1 MIRRERQEQADNFV
15 NSRRV
20 LRPDEYLPVRPGI
33 ASQVEALSRE
43 WWRQAASNDAAIAA
57 NDAGSESFAPEPGL
71 DSD

>member
-15 NSRRV
+15 NSRRA

-57 NDAGSESFAPEPGL
+57 NDERSDASPFEPEL